1 MLNLKKRLG
10 QIDAIKEED
19 FLKAESSGN
28 EEQKEHTKKLMLSD
42 SEEEN
47 PAHRGDEDNDDDDDV
62 NGGVP
67 EQDLGPLAQVSLL
80 DQHNVLKKKA
90 EGLYNSRF
98 GYIIYAQNNSLS
110 SHKKVSSS

>member
-1 MLNLKKRLG
+1 MHFFYLQMLNLKKKLG
-10 QIDAIKEED
+10 QIDAIKEEE
-19 FLKAESSGN
+19 LLQAESSGN

-42 SEEEN
+42 SEDDSTAQKSGEDD
-47 PAHRGDEDNDDDDDV
+47 DEDDP

-90 EGLYNSRF
+90 EGLLNF
-98 GYIIYAQNNSLS
+98 
-110 SHKKVSSS
+110 